1 MNSSNRVN
9 NLTLIKI
16 IYSVGLLCLFGGMV
30 GFKIAT
36 EEFSSQI
43 LEFEKEAQAINK
55 QYSYFMTGILRA
67 YQLHNMEIN
76 KGLFIR
82 YIQESRGLIE
92 DEAKSFFT

>member
-1 MNSSNRVN
+1 MINSTNRVN

-43 LEFEKEAQAINK
+43 L
-55 QYSYFMTGILRA
+55 
-67 YQLHNMEIN
+67 
-76 KGLFIR
+76 
-82 YIQESRGLIE
+82 
-92 DEAKSFFT
+92 